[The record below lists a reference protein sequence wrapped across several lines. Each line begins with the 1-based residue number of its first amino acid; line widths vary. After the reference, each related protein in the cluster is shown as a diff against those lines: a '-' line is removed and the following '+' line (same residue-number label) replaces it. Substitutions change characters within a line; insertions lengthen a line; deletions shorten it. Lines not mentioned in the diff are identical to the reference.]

1 MEAIRPRPFEAVDS
15 TGQPAPS
22 VAPLDIAGFAAS
34 LNGSVVRPDDDAYG
48 EARQVHNAAFD
59 RHPTL
64 IVRAADASDVAR
76 TVTFAAENGL
86 ELAVRSGGHSLAG
99 YGTTEGGIVL
109 DLSPMKGL
117 FIDLDRR
124 LAWAQPGLT
133 TGDVMNAAALHG
145 LTVPFGDATSVG
157 IGGLTTGGGI
167 GFLTRKHG
175 MTIDNLVAA
184 EIVTADGRLL
194 TVDERHHPDLF
205 WAIRGGGGNVGV
217 VTRFVYRLIPVDMI
231 LGGGL
236 VLPATPAVLAGLVR
250 EARNAPDELTMIAYV
265 MHAPPAPFIPADRV
279 GELAIMV
286 LGVYDGE
293 LEGGQTAWAPIRAL
307 AEPIADLVGPMPY
320 SAIYQFTADAATRG
334 SSITKSW
341 FSDDLDEADAAMIID
356 FMGGATT
363 PFAMAQIR
371 ILGGAMSRVA
381 NDATAFSQRDAA
393 VMVAAMAMF
402 EGEAA
407 PHVAWTTAFFEAFR
421 PKATGVYANFL
432 AAEGDARVREA
443 YPHGA
448 YERIA
453 EIKRRYDPSNLF
465 RLNQNVRP
473 A

>member
-1 MEAIRPRPFEAVDS
+1 MEAARPRPFQAVDS
-15 TGQPAPS
+15 TGQPAPT
-22 VAPLDIAGFAAS
+22 VALPDVAGFAAS
-34 LNGSVVRPDDDAYG
+34 LNGTVVLPADEAYG
-48 EARQVHNAAFD
+48 DARQVHNAVFD

-76 TVTFAAENGL
+76 TVTFAAETGL
-86 ELAVRSGGHSLAG
+86 ELAVRSGGHSMAG
-99 YGTTEGGIVL
+99 YGTTEGGVVL
-109 DLSPMKGL
+109 DLSPMRGL
-117 FIDLDRR
+117 FIDLERR

-133 TGDVMNAAALHG
+133 AGDVVKAAAVHG
-145 LTVPFGDATSVG
+145 LTVPFGDATTVG
-157 IGGLTTGGGI
+157 IGGITTGGGI

-184 EIVTADGRLL
+184 EVVTADGRLL
-194 TVDERHHPDLF
+194 TVDDRHHPDLF

-217 VTRFVYRLIPVDMI
+217 VTRFIYRLLPVDMVV
-231 LGGGL
+231 GGGL
-236 VLPATPAVLAGLVR
+236 ALPATQAVLAGLVR
-250 EARNAPDELTMIAYV
+250 EARNAPDELTTISFV

-279 GELAIMV
+279 GELMIMV
-286 LGVYDGE
+286 LGVFDGE
-293 LEGGQTAWAPIRAL
+293 LEAGQAAWAPFRAL

-320 SAIYQFTADAATRG
+320 SAIYQFTAEGEARG
-334 SSITKSW
+334 SSSIKSW
-341 FSDDLDEADAAMIID
+341 FSDGLNEADAAMILD

-363 PFAMAQIR
+363 PFAMTQIR

-381 NDATAFSQRDAA
+381 EDATAFSQRDAS

-402 EGEAA
+402 EGDAA

-432 AAEGDARVREA
+432 AAEGDERVREA

-448 YERIA
+448 YERLA
-453 EIKRRYDPSNLF
+453 EIKRRYDPLNLF